1 MEAYGASRALR
12 FRGLVAGLLLVLLA
26 ACGRMVPPT
35 MPPPPSD
42 TAKGVGVFRG
52 PEIGALR
59 IASDDAAAA
68 LASFR
73 ESCPRLLARTDASP
87 TKCAIAL
94 TPSLDARGQVDP
106 DPNIVREG
114 AAISP
119 RSKCS
124 RRDTPSFESYQK
136 TAAQTQ
142 VCAIGT
148 SLPVGE
154 CYPMPGSCGI
164 LSALDARGYGE
175 GTSRP
180 LSRASLIHASI
191 AYSA

>member
-12 FRGLVAGLLLVLLA
+12 FRGLVAGFLLVLLA

-73 ESCPRLLARTDASP
+73 ESCPRLLARTDASL
-87 TKCAIAL
+87 L
-94 TPSLDARGQVDP
+94 TSSGDWKVPCDSAATWPAAAAPGFFGRFFET
-106 DPNIVREG
+106 VR
-114 AAISP
+114 
-119 RSKCS
+119 
-124 RRDTPSFESYQK
+124 
-136 TAAQTQ
+136 
-142 VCAIGT
+142 IGD
-148 SLPVGE
+148 GK
-154 CYPMPGSCGI
+154 
-164 LSALDARGYGE
+164 A
-175 GTSRP
+175 
-180 LSRASLIHASI
+180 
-191 AYSA
+191 